1 TRLWLSDSVR
11 LAIMGAAEAKA
22 CALRSTAA
30 RHHGLSMPRRF
41 RVDGRVVEV
50 VKVLDQWF
58 GADYRYCKVKGADC
72 ALYILRLD
80 ENRSDFSRCMQ
91 ARKLKLSRHN
101 PGATCGLIA
110 AAQPGNGDLTAP
122 PTKTSEVRHWAV
134 KHREFHEACWRHCHG
149 VIAGG
154 TDQKRPGSG
163 CSEPNAL
170 SRIAARS

>member
-1 TRLWLSDSVR
+1 MRVEVDSSEV
-11 LAIMGAAEAKA
+11 
-22 CALRSTAA
+22 
-30 RHHGLSMPRRF
+30 HGLSMPRRF
-41 RVDGRVVEV
+41 ESTDA
-50 VKVLDQWF
+50 WS
-58 GADYRYCKVKGADC
+58 
-72 ALYILRLD
+72 
-80 ENRSDFSRCMQ
+80 RSLKFSISGSAPITAIARSKAPTARSISCDSTRTDPTGLSRCMQ
-91 ARKLKLSRHN
+91 ARKLRLSRHN
-101 PGATCGLIA
+101 PGSTCVPMGNRLRTYGLIA